1 MNADVLKLGLENL
14 ETQELLEELD
24 KLELELINSEETD
37 KNFGFVFSK
46 GGGSRP
52 RPSITY

>member
-1 MNADVLKLGLENL
+1 MNEDVLKLGLENL
-14 ETQELLEELD
+14 ENQELLEELD

-37 KNFGFVFSK
+37 KNFGFVFSN

-52 RPSITY
+52 RITIA

>member
-14 ETQELLEELD
+14 EIQELLEELD
-24 KLELELINSEETD
+24 KLELDSEETD

-52 RPSITY
+52 RPSIDY